1 MTPNKSQA
9 TYKTLPKGH
18 ITRMMRLN
26 GLTEH
31 TEQRTR
37 TLHRTGEQVITT
49 TTTRVHY
56 DQAWNAT
63 TGEPLASYSAYV
75 HVLITPAH

>member
-1 MTPNKSQA
+1 MTRNKNEA
-9 TYKTLPKGH
+9 TYATLPKDH

-26 GLTEH
+26 GLMEH
-31 TEQRTR
+31 TEQRTS

-56 DQAWNAT
+56 DRAWNAA
-63 TGEPLASYSAYV
+63 TGEPLACYTASV
-75 HVLITPAH
+75 HVHITPAH